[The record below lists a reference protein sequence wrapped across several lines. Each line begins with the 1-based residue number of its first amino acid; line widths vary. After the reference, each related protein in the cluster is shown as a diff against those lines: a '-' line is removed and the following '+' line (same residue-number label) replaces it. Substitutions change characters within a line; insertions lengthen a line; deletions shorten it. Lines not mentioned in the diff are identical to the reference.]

1 MCRRTHDRSERNYT
15 RHDGKHLPKSE
26 AEEVHSE
33 TKSKESF
40 QKASANLSAALIN
53 SDRLLRELS
62 GDKKKK
68 FEAQLGGFK
77 SQVKD
82 LNARLEKII
91 GGVDKHTLPKV
102 EEIHQLLSLA
112 IAGTGFG
119 MDVSKENAA
128 EKTTR

>member
-1 MCRRTHDRSERNYT
+1 M
-15 RHDGKHLPKSE
+15 PKSE

-119 MDVSKENAA
+119 MDISKENAA